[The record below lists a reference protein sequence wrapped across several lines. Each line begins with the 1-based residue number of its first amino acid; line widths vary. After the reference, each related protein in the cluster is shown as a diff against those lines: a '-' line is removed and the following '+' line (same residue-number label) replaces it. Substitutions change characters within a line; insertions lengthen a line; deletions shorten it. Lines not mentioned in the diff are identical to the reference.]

1 MSSQTAELKE
11 LEKKDL
17 HLWILLIAVFVIS
30 TAFIVY
36 LIFYSDLSKSF
47 EETQNVLNFNFLF
60 IGYTGLS
67 LFLIAY
73 IMLRELSIRNMR
85 RNLMEEKISL
95 SSTLEK
101 HYEKLKALFAVT
113 TMVNSQVEL
122 PRVFEMISRTALNC
136 IGGDQS
142 SLMIY
147 DEQRQKLY
155 CAAAHGEEIEKVKD
169 ACVDAGKSVCGWVLK
184 HGNPLL
190 LTPEKV
196 GNYPFS
202 DLIEKERTIGSALC
216 VPLRVRGKIKGV
228 LNVNSLTREK
238 KFTEE
243 DLNLLSI
250 FADNAS
256 ISIER
261 GELSKRYE
269 NMRNG
274 DLPSNETGISEKTE
288 NPLESKGKKILSS

>member
-1 MSSQTAELKE
+1 MDSQVNELKE
-11 LEKKDL
+11 IEKKDL
-17 HLWILLIAVFVIS
+17 HLWILLVAVFAIS

-36 LIFYSDLSKSF
+36 LIFYSDMSKSF
-47 EETQNVLNFNFLF
+47 EETQGVFSFNFLF

-73 IMLRELSIRNMR
+73 IMSRELSIRNMR

-95 SSTLEK
+95 STTLEK

-122 PRVFEMISRTALNC
+122 PLVFEMISRTALKC

-147 DEQRQKLY
+147 DEKRGKLY

-169 ACVDAGKSVCGWVLK
+169 ACVDAGKSVCGWVLE

-196 GNYPFS
+196 GNYHFS

-228 LNVNSLTREK
+228 LNVNSLNQGK

-256 ISIER
+256 LSIER
-261 GELSKRYE
+261 AELSKRYE
-269 NMRNG
+269 NMIDNNS
-274 DLPSNETGISEKTE
+274 PSDETGISEKVKS
-288 NPLESKGKKILSS
+288 PLES